1 MAELCEELRL
11 TKNELEEKR
20 TLNER
25 LELDLLQLEAH
36 KPLANGVRSTSGD
49 LSKDPLGLADLDL
62 GGTKST
68 QVSYSSVAEFS
79 GF

>member
-1 MAELCEELRL
+1 MMHSDLESRMAELCEELRL

-36 KPLANGVRSTSGD
+36 KPLANGVRSTSGAD

-62 GGTKST
+62 GGPNRRR
-68 QVSYSSVAEFS
+68 
-79 GF
+79 